1 MEEKTRREFY
11 TDTAISEH
19 CLQKPEAQM
28 YVMPV
33 IGRIREDQ
41 VVHITT
47 TSNLLPILL
56 MILRVPIIMSVIA
69 MASDENG

>member
-1 MEEKTRREFY
+1 
-11 TDTAISEH
+11 
-19 CLQKPEAQM
+19 M

-41 VVHITT
+41 VVHIST

-56 MILRVPIIMSVIA
+56 MLLRVTNIMSVIA